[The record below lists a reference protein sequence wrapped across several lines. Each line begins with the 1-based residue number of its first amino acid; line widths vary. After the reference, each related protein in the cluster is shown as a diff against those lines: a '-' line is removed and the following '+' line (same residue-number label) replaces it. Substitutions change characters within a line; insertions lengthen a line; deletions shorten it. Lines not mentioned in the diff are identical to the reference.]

1 VHAVHPEH
9 GVIFLTAGKLRSL
22 MSYDMDK
29 KKVRFIWTLGES
41 NLSVHPYVPCFS
53 DWLFFFSRK
62 DSESCA
68 VNFIS
73 RKKENKGR
81 PSFLSGNQAKNHKHH
96 RLDKVLKHHP
106 QLQYSRR
113 PASHSALSDWLSD
126 GH

>member
-53 DWLFFFSRK
+53 DWLFFFRERTVSAQFFK
-62 DSESCA
+62 W
-68 VNFIS
+68 
-73 RKKENKGR
+73 KLGQK
-81 PSFLSGNQAKNHKHH
+81 
-96 RLDKVLKHHP
+96 P
-106 QLQYSRR
+106 QTPQTR
-113 PASHSALSDWLSD
+113 
-126 GH
+126 